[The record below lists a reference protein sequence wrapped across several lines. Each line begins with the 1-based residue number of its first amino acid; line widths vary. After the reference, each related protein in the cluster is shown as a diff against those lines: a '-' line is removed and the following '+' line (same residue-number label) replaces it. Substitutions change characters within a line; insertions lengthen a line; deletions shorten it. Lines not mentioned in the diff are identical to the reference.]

1 MKEYNVFISYK
12 TQYEDVK
19 TRDSQIAQEIYQHIQ
34 SIPGA
39 NPFLDTE
46 ELYQADGSS
55 DFNDSIFEAL
65 ASAKIFIYVCT
76 NPYFLRTSYIEGE
89 WTTYLG
95 ELNSGRK
102 PKGSIFGI
110 VENIKAEDIPLG
122 LRKFEILTYSS
133 HNMETLKKFVE
144 NRLNTLSNGNSPSL
158 GEWKRRKIDEIQAQG
173 PFYSNK
179 NVSLFL
185 KEFLDQEDYRLAYIS
200 VDKTYRSGH
209 LLRAE
214 ILGLCAEY
222 DVYFFDTVSQAQNV
236 LSNTE
241 IEFEKSSPII
251 IVNQIYSL
259 EEYNIF
265 RNLLDAYT
273 NCRFVFSAYEGIIHE
288 QPDEALCTIVYAPT
302 NYELDILINAICQD
316 IGYPHSNTL
325 LDQFMLPMYECRHTP
340 ELISIV
346 IKQLK
351 RAGGFVDNE
360 YNIFQFYDILDDYLD
375 SKDPNVM
382 DLIYDAV
389 KVCEEKGINRFQK
402 NEVNGSDSSF
412 DFLISHG
419 ILDAVRNGYR
429 FACEDY
435 LLYKMADNITSLYG
449 GNSIEYLL
457 NHGLEECL
465 PFCVSIMIQKHNF
478 KPAFDFVQ
486 KIQQETIVRLVE
498 FLIVTPN
505 LAQAIS
511 EPIVFSAYMKIMY
524 RYIDHGY
531 CRIAK
536 KSIDG
541 LCEYLPEYSKHPEI
555 RQLTMVIDYY
565 LNGVFNDCQNT
576 DSTVYWL
583 YKGLISYYADEYEDA
598 EKAFDQALVMSQD
611 NTSTCHILMNYADL
625 LVDCGKITKLN
636 LLLDR
641 YSHVFS
647 DLQDYEN
654 YYIYRGNIALAR
666 MNLDDAYDYY
676 KEAYSKILYYY
687 KANTVARICGDLG
700 LVEYYRGNIKEAE
713 RYFLKN
719 QSICIDSDNA
729 NGIAISRQYLCQLC
743 LMDGRTND
751 AYGYVAAAHYYAI
764 SAHNNW
770 RINQSQFLLDHFLE
784 GFEDRLSL
792 HISAIESIPSPQY
805 HSDCYILLVECMLR
819 SCCKKQKLMN
829 VIEKAEFANQKIKHP
844 LNTEIIRIYKD
855 LLANK
860 EYRCQRELS
869 KYGEYAKRLVDDY
882 SKLKKIT
889 VSNKPLPF
897 SKYQEL
903 ETERLKFLHV
913 SAQHATGIFNFA
925 SRQQPT
931 KYVLWERHK
940 SIIDTYAYIDS
951 LKKLETTGEYMIWVL
966 VEKNYNNVIGT
977 IDLNYESNYG
987 GVEFGIILSDFYW
1000 NKGYGSEA
1008 LTRIFDFSRT
1018 KLQLDKLFGVC
1029 VRGNRRS
1036 DQLMIR
1042 NGFVYEKTI
1051 DNYHD
1056 IKGMVDHCG
1065 YFYVKKL

>member
-12 TQYEDVK
+12 TQYEGVK
-19 TRDSQIAQEIYQHIQ
+19 TRDSQIAQEIYKQIY

-39 NPFLDTE
+39 TPFLDTE
-46 ELYQADGSS
+46 ELHQADGSS
-55 DFNDSIFEAL
+55 DFSDSIFEAL

-76 NPYFLRTSYIEGE
+76 NPHFLRTSYIEGE

-110 VENIKAEDIPLG
+110 VENVKSQDIPLG
-122 LRKFEILTYSS
+122 LRKFEMLTFSPR
-133 HNMETLKKFVE
+133 NLETLKKFVE
-144 NRLNTLSNGNSPSL
+144 NRLNTLHKENSPSL
-158 GEWKRRKIDEIQAQG
+158 SEWKRLKIDEIQAQG
-173 PFYSNK
+173 PFYRNN

-185 KEFLDQEDYRLAYIS
+185 KEFLDQEDYRFAYIS
-200 VDKTYRSGH
+200 VDKKYRSGH

-222 DVYFFDTVSQAQNV
+222 DVYFFDTVSQAQNI

-241 IEFEKSSPII
+241 IEFENSSPII
-251 IVNQIYSL
+251 VVNQIYSL
-259 EEYNIF
+259 EEYKILN
-265 RNLLDAYT
+265 NLLDVHT
-273 NCRFVFSAYEGIIHE
+273 NCRFVFSTYEGIIRE
-288 QPDEALCTIVYAPT
+288 QLDEALCTIVHAPT
-302 NYELDILINAICQD
+302 NYELDNLINAICQD

-325 LDQFMLPMYECRHTP
+325 LDQFMLPMYEGFHTP
-340 ELISIV
+340 ELISVV

-375 SKDPNVM
+375 SKDPNIV

-389 KVCEEKGINRFQK
+389 EVCVEKGINRFQRK
-402 NEVNGSDSSF
+402 EVNGSETSF

-419 ILDAVRNGYR
+419 VLDSVRNGYL

-435 LLYKMADNITSLYG
+435 LLYKMADNIISQHG
-449 GNSIEYLL
+449 GKSIDYLL
-457 NHGLEECL
+457 NHGMEQCL
-465 PFCVSIMIQKHNF
+465 PFCVSIMIQKHSF
-478 KPAFDFVQ
+478 KPDFAFVQ
-486 KIQQETIVRLVE
+486 QIPQETIERLVE
-498 FLIVTPN
+498 FMIITPN

-511 EPIVFSAYMKIMY
+511 EPMVFSAYLKIMY
-524 RYIDHGY
+524 RYIDHGH

-536 KSIDG
+536 SSID
-541 LCEYLPEYSKHPEI
+541 YLYKYSPNYLNHPEI
-555 RQLTMVIDYY
+555 QQLTMVIEYY
-565 LNGVFNDCQNT
+565 LNGVFNDCNNT
-576 DSTVYWL
+576 ESTEYWL

-598 EKAFDQALVMSQD
+598 EKSFDRALEMSQD
-611 NTSTCHILMNYADL
+611 NVCTCHILMNYADL
-625 LVDCGKITKLN
+625 LVDCGKIKKLN

-641 YSHVFS
+641 YFYIFS

-654 YYIYRGNIALAR
+654 FYIYRGNIALAR

-676 KEAYSKILYYY
+676 KEAYSKILSYY
-687 KANTVARICGDLG
+687 KANTVARICGNLG
-700 LVEYYRGNIKEAE
+700 LVEYYRGNIGEAD
-713 RYFLKN
+713 RFFLKN
-719 QSICIDSDNA
+719 QGICMDSDNA

-743 LMDGRTND
+743 LMDGRTDD
-751 AYGYVAAAHYYAI
+751 AYAYVAAALYYAV

-770 RINQSQFLLDHFLE
+770 RINQTQFLLDHFME
-784 GFEDRLSL
+784 GFEERLPS

-805 HSDCYILLVECMLR
+805 HSDSYVLLVECMLR
-819 SCCKKQKLMN
+819 SCCEKQQLVN
-829 VIEKAEFANQKIKHP
+829 IIEKAEIANQKIDHL
-844 LNTEIIRIYKD
+844 LNTEIIRIYKN
-855 LLANK
+855 LLDNQ
-860 EYRCQRELS
+860 EYRCQRELT
-869 KYGEYAKRLVDDY
+869 KYAEYAKRLVEDY
-882 SKLKKIT
+882 SKLKKTT

-940 SIIDTYAYIDS
+940 SIIDTYSYIDF

-966 VEKNYNNVIGT
+966 VEKNGNNVIGT
-977 IDLNYESNYG
+977 IDLNYEANYE

-1000 NKGYGSEA
+1000 NKGYATEA
-1008 LTRIFDFSRT
+1008 LTRIFDYARAE
-1018 KLQLDKLFGVC
+1018 LHLDKIFGVC

-1065 YFYVKKL
+1065 DFYVKKL